1 MVNILLP
8 RSELFIPG
16 GDLLSLGE
24 FRSGIVS
31 FTDLALLALLVLELA
46 LFEVLAV
53 VFIVQ
58 KELNVKQLSQQKKVW
73 SVCLVSWLKGHG
85 TPLVNCRPQ

>member
-31 FTDLALLALLVLELA
+31 FTDLAFKLLALLVLELA

-58 KELNVKQLSQQKKVW
+58 KELNVKQSTQQKKVW
-73 SVCLVSWLKGHG
+73 SVCLVVG
-85 TPLVNCRPQ
+85 